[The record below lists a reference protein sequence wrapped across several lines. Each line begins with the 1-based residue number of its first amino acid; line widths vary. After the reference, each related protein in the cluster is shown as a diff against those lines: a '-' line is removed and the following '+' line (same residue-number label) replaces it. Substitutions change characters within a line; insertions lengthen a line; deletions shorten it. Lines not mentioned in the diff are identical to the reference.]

1 MASYDYDLF
10 VIGGGSGGVRA
21 ARVAAALGKRVG
33 IAEEFRFGGTCV
45 IRGCVPKKLYVYASQ
60 FPEHFADAA
69 GYGWTVPKAEFNWQT
84 LVANKE
90 REISR
95 LEAIYKKNVQGA
107 GGETFQS
114 RAVLVEPHVVR
125 LVDQDRTV
133 TADQILIATGGRPAS
148 HPALPGHEHCIFS
161 NEAFDLPELPK
172 AIMIEGGGYIAV
184 EFANIFHGLGVET
197 TLVYRGKEIL
207 SRFDMDLRSMLH
219 ETMVKKGIRILC
231 RSVSEHIKKR
241 PDGRLDAHVTGGVV
255 LTVDQVMLAIG
266 RVPNTENLGL
276 EQVGVEMNTAGA
288 INVGIFSDFPP
299 FSSASADMSI
309 KGYDI
314 DVAQAIADAL
324 KVKLNL
330 VSVTGQNRIPYLT
343 DKRVDILMSV
353 GYSKEREQVIDFAA
367 AYAPYYIAV
376 IGPKALAVKGKED
389 LADKSIAVN
398 RGTLE
403 DTSLTEAAPAD
414 ADIKR
419 FDNYNAVIQAFIS
432 GQTQLM
438 VVGNDVGAQVLARQ
452 EALKP
457 EQKFQLLTSPSHIGL
472 NKNEGA
478 LKKAVNDAVAKMLA
492 DGKLDESSKAW
503 LKTPLN
509 PDNLKD

>member
-1 MASYDYDLF
+1 MALHMKSS
-10 VIGGGSGGVRA
+10 IA
-21 ARVAAALGKRVG
+21 AVLMLAGLGLATQAAN
-33 IAEEFRFGGTCV
+33 
-45 IRGCVPKKLYVYASQ
+45 
-60 FPEHFADAA
+60 ADA
-69 GYGWTVPKAEFNWQT
+69 
-84 LVANKE
+84 
-90 REISR
+90 
-95 LEAIYKKNVQGA
+95 
-107 GGETFQS
+107 
-114 RAVLVEPHVVR
+114 
-125 LVDQDRTV
+125 
-133 TADQILIATGGRPAS
+133 
-148 HPALPGHEHCIFS
+148 
-161 NEAFDLPELPK
+161 
-172 AIMIEGGGYIAV
+172 
-184 EFANIFHGLGVET
+184 
-197 TLVYRGKEIL
+197 
-207 SRFDMDLRSMLH
+207 
-219 ETMVKKGIRILC
+219 
-231 RSVSEHIKKR
+231 
-241 PDGRLDAHVTGGVV
+241 LDDITK
-255 LTVDQVMLAIG
+255 
-266 RVPNTENLGL
+266 
-276 EQVGVEMNTAGA
+276 AGA

-314 DVAQAIADAL
+314 DVAQFIADQL

-376 IGPKALAVKGKED
+376 IGPAALKVEGKDD

-403 DTSLTEAAPAD
+403 DTSLTGAAPAS
-414 ADIKR
+414 ADIRR
-419 FDNYNAVIQAFIS
+419 FDNYNSVIQAFIS

-452 EALKP
+452 EALRP

-472 NKNEGA
+472 NKNEDR
-478 LKKAVNDAVAKMLA
+478 LKQAVNDAVAKMLA
-492 DGKLDESSKAW
+492 HGKLDESSKAW